1 MEARVYGLLDRMMPY
16 YAQERV
22 GQSLLTRACLVG
34 TTAALQTAVAQ
45 VRTLIFTMGDT
56 TPFLD
61 ECIQDMRFVITDC
74 IVNGSPVWVA
84 EGNDDTSKKYGMYRS
99 DTRHMIVT
107 NETDITASNGGCF

>member
-1 MEARVYGLLDRMMPY
+1 
-16 YAQERV
+16 
-22 GQSLLTRACLVG
+22 
-34 TTAALQTAVAQ
+34 
-45 VRTLIFTMGDT
+45 
-56 TPFLD
+56 
-61 ECIQDMRFVITDC
+61 MRFVITDC